1 MKALDFDIDN
11 YRRLGAA
18 IVLSALDE
26 YKMSLHYLYRLT
38 KTPCTEDPEMVIQK
52 VPYVIKRM
60 ERHRDGIGKNC
71 KNITEADIKKIIKLK
86 SAVSYRISKIEA
98 EVKEYKSCLDFFH
111 SDECSILCEIS
122 ADQMIHTINGQIHR
136 GEWQRVYRA
145 NVREGGKSTE
155 DE

>member
-26 YKMSLHYLYRLT
+26 YKMSLHYLYRVT

-52 VPYVIKRM
+52 VPYVIERM
-60 ERHRDGIGKNC
+60 EKHRDRIGNNTKER
-71 KNITEADIKKIIKLK
+71 TLEDIKKIIKNK
-86 SAVSYRISKIEA
+86 SEVSYRITNVESK
-98 EVKEYKSCLDFFH
+98 VKEYNACLDFFH